1 MVKLDLRQRL
11 GRGEKTN
18 NPRPEGSLSLK
29 RRVLIWVL
37 IVLGALCVAISTF
50 SVWIRETALN
60 TNGWTKTS
68 GQLLQSENVQES
80 LSAYLVNQVFDSTDV
95 QARLE
100 ERLPEALQ
108 PLAAPAA
115 AALRS
120 AAFRTVNQLL
130 ASAQFQTLWE
140 EANRVAHERFVALI
154 EGKSKN
160 LVLEG
165 NDVVLDLRPMVEAV
179 AARVGLPSGVTTRLS
194 ERAGQIVILEDT
206 QLQTVRKA
214 VNALRVVSFFLV
226 IVAVALWA
234 LAVYLSRGRR
244 REAVRGISLSL
255 VVVAVIVLVVR
266 GIGGN
271 AIISAV
277 VKTTSVEPAAQD
289 VWDIFTEVLRDAT
302 IAMLIVGI
310 FGVLWSWL
318 SGPGRRAIAFRRFAA
333 PTFRDHPGLVHGG
346 LALLILLFLV
356 WAPVGAPRRLITTL
370 IVIVLMFV
378 GLELLRRQAVRE
390 AASEPAEQPAQAQTL
405 PG

>member
-1 MVKLDLRQRL
+1 VAVA
-11 GRGEKTN
+11 
-18 NPRPEGSLSLK
+18 NPNADEQKRTDGKPSRK
-29 RRVLIWVL
+29 RRILIWAL

-68 GQLLQSENVQES
+68 GELLQSENVQAS

-100 ERLPEALQ
+100 QRLPEALQ
-108 PLAAPAA
+108 PLAAPAT

-120 AAFRTVNQLL
+120 AAFRIVSQLL

-140 EANRVAHERFVALI
+140 EANRLAHEKFVALV
-154 EGKSKN
+154 EGKSQN
-160 LVLEG
+160 IVLQG
-165 NDVVLDLRPMVEAV
+165 DDVVLDLQPMVEAV
-179 AARVGLPSGVTTRLS
+179 ATRIGLPSGVTVQLS

-214 VNALRVVSFFLV
+214 VNALRVLSFFL
-226 IVAVALWA
+226 IFAALILWG
-234 LAVYLSRGRR
+234 LAVYLARGRR

-255 VVVAVIVLVVR
+255 VVVAIVVLVVR
-266 GIGGN
+266 ALGGS
-271 AIISAV
+271 AIINAV

-310 FGVLWSWL
+310 LGVLWAWL
-318 SGPGRRAIAFRRFAA
+318 SGPGRRATAFRRAAA

-346 LALLILLFLV
+346 LALLVLLVLV
-356 WAPVGAPRRLITTL
+356 WAPVGAPRRLVTTL
-370 IVIVLMFV
+370 IVVVLMFV
-378 GLELLRRQAVRE
+378 GLELLRRQSVRE
-390 AASEPAEQPAQAQTL
+390 AANEAPEQPPTPAPAL